1 MDTEKDLSKMTDE
14 ELDAYLASLEAGA
27 APVIEGLPPSQRPE
41 PVVDSPPMPESP
53 ILSGLGMPTSIP
65 ASTQEQRDTEGRMLE
80 TGMKDYAYPAAKEL
94 AIGAAS
100 TMIPAGL
107 GGLLG
112 RAATKFAPETAG
124 AVAKFGSDLFGRGL
138 AGRGLA
144 WGVDT
149 AAQSEV
155 ENLLRQGTGENSS
168 FLGTFGANAAGEAVT
183 RGAFKL
189 APDLQITFPKNKV
202 DEATSGM
209 MRASAAASAVSPG
222 GNQATADAVKY
233 LTPSP
238 RTGRSVADN
247 MYRSGIDQPAADGM
261 LMNPKLGR
269 FEKATE
275 AQLDGLVKS
284 GAISPADK
292 MDIMTYQATSRSSG
306 VYNIKSR
313 APKARIAKNLLTR
326 EADERAA
333 RLDSAWNS
341 MNAESTTRLDG
352 VSGNAVLKSTSGKD
366 LIQQLE
372 EKLSAGSFGDNES
385 LGLWSAISEM
395 KNHFVTKGSGGA
407 TALDFDPISTATGRS
422 KVQMDVEQFK
432 KAWESRPPGATAQ
445 DLISLPAELSPT
457 EALRLKRAIDA
468 ALEHEGRFE
477 QKNLISE
484 FRGNGASSADA
495 SATREARIAALQQMQ
510 ASLAKELDF
519 VDDAISLAAANRG
532 DIIGGPKLRELDELN
547 AMAAQVELEGG
558 RQLGSATGYG
568 SVEANLVTPPE
579 RPGMVGKAMDATMGP
594 ETRMSSE
601 AADEFYKKMRQSD
614 HINSVEEFKNRW
626 SGAKQNPDTGR
637 WEGGYRDLL
646 PNTLAPSRAIGSSII
661 HNWGSNKPPAQATPN
676 PELQS
681 AIEMRDKY
689 ANAPM
694 PEDSTLMDAAGGSGS
709 GGGGGGG
716 NFDDGMPPL
725 TNDQAPLE
733 QAMQQAP
740 APQAPMWMSQ
750 TPDGR
755 LMDKNEQAMLLQDLK
770 SRKDQGQIDEG
781 MYYMQMN
788 EFAPGGTM
796 KILPEEQ
803 PQQVGKKVRPEDFMM
818 ELREGSRARPR
829 LSQ

>member
-1 MDTEKDLSKMTDE
+1 MATQQDLSQMTDE
-14 ELDAYLASLEAGA
+14 QLQEYLASLKAGA
-27 APVIEGLPPSQRPE
+27 APTVVGIPDSQMPE

-53 ILSGLGMPTSIP
+53 ILSGLGMPTNVPSLTEDQRAAESKMIDTAGRDYLFP
-65 ASTQEQRDTEGRMLE
+65 AI
-80 TGMKDYAYPAAKEL
+80 KE
-94 AIGAAS
+94 AGIMAAS
-100 TMIPAGL
+100 TMGPPLIAGL
-107 GGLLG
+107 AG
-112 RAATKFAPETAG
+112 RAATRFAPEAAG
-124 AVAKFGSDLFGRGL
+124 TIAKFGSDLFGRTT

-144 WGVDT
+144 WGADT

-155 ENLLRQGTGENSS
+155 ENVLRQADGQDSS

-183 RGAFKL
+183 RGAFRL
-189 APDLQITFPKNKV
+189 APDLKIDFPDSV
-202 DEATSGM
+202 RDEATSGM
-209 MRASAAASAVSPG
+209 MRANAAASAVSPG

-233 LTPSP
+233 LEKNP
-238 RTGRSVADN
+238 RTGRSVTDN

-275 AQLDGLVKS
+275 SQLNGLVES
-284 GAISPADK
+284 GAISPTDK
-292 MDIMTYQATSRSSG
+292 MDIMRFQATSRSSG
-306 VYNIKSR
+306 VYNIQSK

-341 MNAESTTRLDG
+341 MNAESVARTPG
-352 VSGNAVLKSTSGKD
+352 VSGNAVLKTTSGKD
-366 LIQQLE
+366 LVQQLE

-385 LGLWSAISEM
+385 LGMWSAISEM
-395 KNHFVTKGSGGA
+395 KNHFATKGSGGA
-407 TALDFDPISTATGRS
+407 TALDFDPISTATSRS

-432 KAWESRPPGATAQ
+432 KTWNSKPQGTTTQ
-445 DLISLPAELSPT
+445 DLLNLPAELSPS

-468 ALEHEGRFE
+468 ALEHQGKFD

-484 FRGNGASSADA
+484 FRGNGISSANADA
-495 SATREARIAALQQMQ
+495 MEAARTATLQQMQ
-510 ASLAKELDF
+510 ASLAKELDS
-519 VDDAISLAAANRG
+519 VDNVISEAALNRG
-532 DIIGGPKLRELDELN
+532 DVIGGPKLRELDELN

-558 RQLGSATGYG
+558 RQVGSSTGYG
-568 SVEANLVTPPE
+568 SVEANLMTPPE
-579 RPGMVGKAMDATMGP
+579 RPGMIGKAMDATMGP
-594 ETRMSSE
+594 EVRMSSE
-601 AADEFYKKMRQSD
+601 AADEFQSKMRRSD
-614 HINSVEEFKNRW
+614 HIRAVEDFKNKW
-626 SGAKQNPDTGR
+626 SGGN
-637 WEGGYRDLL
+637 RDLL
-646 PNTLAPSRAIGSSII
+646 PNTLAPTRAIGSSIA
-661 HNWGSNKPPAQATPN
+661 HNWVSNQPPAQATPN

-694 PEDSTLMDAAGGSGS
+694 PEDSTLMDATGGSGS

-716 NFDDGMPPL
+716 NFDDDMPPL

-755 LMDKNEQAMLLQDLK
+755 LLDKNEQGMLLQDLK
-770 SRKDQGQIDEG
+770 ARKDQGQIDEG

-796 KILPEEQ
+796 KILPEQQ
-803 PQQVGKKVRPEDFMM
+803 PQQVGKRVNPQDFMM
-818 ELREGSRARPR
+818 ELRDQTRARPR